1 MTSELVKYRWKADEQ
16 SACTKINGLE
26 PAFSPATPIPS
37 LHWEANHP
45 PRPGWFWPLL
55 LLPVG
60 PPPVG
65 QHLWFSECLQL
76 IPLPNSHHYYLH
88 VLKSHPPYT
97 FLWHPRFSFSGQGLL
112 LFSKQGVYPLY
123 LFFFHFSIHDTLA
136 STLTTAL
143 KLLKFTDNVNEPFY
157 DMMWPCR
164 NRHCSP
170 HLPPS
175 CLGVYLGPLTSYSTC
190 FFDVHLFPWCQLLF
204 TGW

>member
-123 LFFFHFSIHDTLA
+123 LFFFFISPSMTHWPLPSPLHWNCSSSPTMLMNPFMIWCGLA
-136 STLTTAL
+136 VTGTVHHVF
-143 KLLKFTDNVNEPFY
+143 LL
-157 DMMWPCR
+157 
-164 NRHCSP
+164 HA
-170 HLPPS
+170 
-175 CLGVYLGPLTSYSTC
+175 
-190 FFDVHLFPWCQLLF
+190 
-204 TGW
+204 